1 MQPELE
7 FSRTLKVDSVSS
19 SGRDWSVTA
28 KPEECQALAERF
40 SLPAL
45 HSLTAKGQV
54 WRLADGSVRLEGV
67 LTASLDQICVV
78 TLEQF
83 TSTITAEVEG
93 FFSPHAS
100 DPVEGE
106 LVFGPDDEC
115 ADPIING
122 RIEIG
127 EVIAED
133 LSLALDPF
141 PRREGAV
148 FTPQNQPPDAE
159 DTVPEK
165 VNPFAALKV
174 LQKK

>member
-1 MQPELE
+1 MAPELE
-7 FSRTLKVDSVSS
+7 LSRTLRVDNIPSG
-19 SGRDWSVTA
+19 GRDWSVTA

-45 HSLTAKGQV
+45 HSLSAEGQV
-54 WRLADGSVRLEGV
+54 WRLADGSVRLNGV
-67 LTASLDQICVV
+67 LTASLEQMCVV

-83 TSTITAEVEG
+83 SSTITADVEG
-93 FFSPHAS
+93 FFSPHAT
-100 DPVEGE
+100 DPVDGE

-115 ADPIING
+115 ADPIVNG

-148 FTPQNQPPDAE
+148 FAPQNLPPDVE
-159 DTVPEK
+159 IEEPEK